1 MDAPIDAPQ
10 PPQDVP
16 EPQLKRPFVARMIR
30 TLAVPIILAWIALVA
45 FLNIS
50 VPQLEAVGR
59 SQAVSMSP
67 DAAPSM
73 IAMKRIGE
81 VFEEGTSDSSGMIV
95 LEGQEPLGDAAHEF
109 YDQMLAT
116 LKSDTRHVE
125 SVQDFW
131 GDPLTASGAQSSDGK
146 AAYVQIKLAG
156 NQGETLANESVAA
169 VKAAI
174 DGMQPPPG
182 VKVYL
187 TGAAAMVA
195 DQQATGDSSLRVTE
209 MVTFVVIITVLLWFY
224 RSILTVVLVL
234 AAVVLSLASA
244 RGVVAFLGHHGII
257 GLSTFATSLLVMLA
271 IAAATDY
278 AIFLVGRYQEARG
291 AGEDPESAYYTMF
304 QGTAH
309 VVLGSGFTIAGATF
323 CLSFTRLPYFQTMGV
338 PLAIG
343 MSVVVITALTAGSAI
358 IVAASRFGLLEP
370 KRAMR
375 VRGWRKI
382 GAAIVRW
389 PGPIL
394 VATIALA
401 LVGLLTLPGY
411 RTNYNDR
418 NYLPADTPSNEG
430 YAAADRHFSQAR
442 MNPEVLMVE
451 SDHDLRNSADFLVI
465 NKIAKAIFAV
475 DGISRVQAITRPD
488 GTPIEHT
495 SIPFMIG
502 MQGTTQKLTQKYSED
517 LTAGML
523 KQAEEMQ
530 TTIDQ
535 MQRMQSLTQQM
546 ADVTSGMVVQ
556 MRVMVGDIKDLRDNI
571 ANFDDFFRPI
581 RNYFYW
587 EPHCYDIPVCSALR
601 SVFDTIDGVDTM
613 TDSVQTLL
621 PLMELLDS
629 LMPQLAAMMPEMI
642 ETMKGM
648 KAMMLGM
655 HSTQK
660 GMQDQMAAMQ
670 QDSAAMGEAFDASM
684 NDDSFYLPP
693 EVFENPDF
701 QRGMEQFISPN
712 GQAVSFIIS
721 HEGDPMSTAGIARID
736 EIKNA
741 AKEAIKGTPLEGS
754 TIYLGGTAAMFKD
767 LSIGNSYDLLIAGI
781 AALAL
786 IFGIMLIITRSVIAS
801 AVIVG
806 TVLLSLGAS
815 FGLSVLIW
823 QHILGIELH
832 WMVLAMAVIIL
843 LAVGADYNLLL
854 VARLKEE
861 IPAGINTGIIRAMGG
876 SGSVVTSA
884 GLVFAFTMMSFAISE
899 LVVLAQVGTT
909 IGLGLLF
916 DTLVVR
922 AFMTPAIAALLGRWF
937 WWPQNVRAR
946 PVPQPWPTPA
956 VPVAAPGPPPAD
968 PANALVTSRHAPVS

>member
-1 MDAPIDAPQ
+1 MSAPTTDAPIDAPE
-10 PPQDVP
+10 PPPVP
-16 EPQLKRPFVARMIR
+16 AVKKSVAARMIR
-30 TLAVPIILAWIALVA
+30 TLAVPIILAWIALIA

-50 VPQLEAVGR
+50 VPQLEEVGQM
-59 SQAVSMSP
+59 QAVSMSP

-73 IAMKRIGE
+73 IAMKRIGQ
-81 VFEEGTSDSSGMIV
+81 VFEEGNSDSSGMIV
-95 LEGQEPLGDAAHEF
+95 LEGEEPLGEAAHAF

-116 LKSDTRHVE
+116 LKSDTKHVE

-156 NQGETLANESVAA
+156 NQGESLANESVAA

-174 DGMQPPPG
+174 DGLQPPPG

-209 MVTFVVIITVLLWFY
+209 MVTFVVIITMLLWFY

-234 AAVVLSLASA
+234 VAVVLSLASA
-244 RGVVAFLGHHGII
+244 RGVVAFLGYHGII

-291 AGEDPESAYYTMF
+291 AGEDRESAYYTMF
-304 QGTAH
+304 HGTAH

-358 IVAASRFGLLEP
+358 VVTASRFGLLEP
-370 KRAMR
+370 KRTMR
-375 VRGWRKI
+375 VRGWRTI

-394 VATIALA
+394 VATVALA

-418 NYLPADTPSNEG
+418 NYLPADTPANEG

-475 DGISRVQAITRPD
+475 DGISRVQAITRPE

-523 KQAEEMQ
+523 KQANDMQ

-535 MQRMQSLTQQM
+535 MQRMQNLTQQM
-546 ADVTSGMVVQ
+546 SDVTHGMVVQ

-587 EPHCYDIPVCSALR
+587 EPHCFDIPVCSALR

-613 TDSVQTLL
+613 TDSIQTLL
-621 PLMELLDS
+621 PLMERLDS
-629 LMPQLAAMMPEMI
+629 LMPQLVAMMPEMI

-701 QRGMEQFISPN
+701 QRGMDQFISPN
-712 GQAVSFIIS
+712 GHAVRFIIS
-721 HEGDPMSTAGIARID
+721 HEGDPMSTDGIARID
-736 EIKNA
+736 AIKNA

-754 TIYLGGTAAMFKD
+754 TIYLGGTASMFKD
-767 LSIGNSYDLLIAGI
+767 LSVGNAYDLMIAGI
-781 AALAL
+781 AAIAL
-786 IFGIMLIITRSVIAS
+786 IFAIMLIITRSVVAS

-899 LVVLAQVGTT
+899 LTVLAQVGTT

-937 WWPQNVRAR
+937 WWPQNVRPR
-946 PVPQPWPTPA
+946 PVPQPWPAP
-956 VPVAAPGPPPAD
+956 AAPAAPAGQQQ
-968 PANALVTSRHAPVS
+968 VAPVDAMV

>member
-1 MDAPIDAPQ
+1 MSAPTTDAPIDAPE
-10 PPQDVP
+10 PPPVP
-16 EPQLKRPFVARMIR
+16 AVKKSVAARTIR
-30 TLAVPIILAWIALVA
+30 TLAVPIILAWIALIA
-45 FLNIS
+45 FLNVS
-50 VPQLEAVGR
+50 VPQLEEVGQM
-59 SQAVSMSP
+59 QAVSMSP

-73 IAMKRIGE
+73 IAMKRIGQ
-81 VFEEGTSDSSGMIV
+81 VFEEGNSDSSGMIV
-95 LEGQEPLGDAAHEF
+95 LEGEEPLGEAAHAF

-116 LKSDTRHVE
+116 LKSDTKHVE

-156 NQGETLANESVAA
+156 NQGESLANESVAA

-174 DGMQPPPG
+174 DGLQPPPG

-209 MVTFVVIITVLLWFY
+209 MVTFVVIITMLLWFY

-234 AAVVLSLASA
+234 VAVVLSLASA
-244 RGVVAFLGHHGII
+244 RGVVAFLGYHGII

-291 AGEDPESAYYTMF
+291 AGEDRESAYYTMF
-304 QGTAH
+304 HGTAH

-358 IVAASRFGLLEP
+358 VVTASRFGLLEP
-370 KRAMR
+370 KRTMR

-394 VATIALA
+394 VATVALA

-418 NYLPADTPSNEG
+418 NYLPADTPANEG

-475 DGISRVQAITRPD
+475 DGISRVQAITRPE

-523 KQAEEMQ
+523 KQADDMQ

-535 MQRMQSLTQQM
+535 MQRMQNLTQQM
-546 ADVTSGMVVQ
+546 SDVTHGMVVQ

-587 EPHCYDIPVCSALR
+587 EPHCFDIPVCSALR

-613 TDSVQTLL
+613 TDSIQTLL
-621 PLMELLDS
+621 PLMERLDS
-629 LMPQLAAMMPEMI
+629 LMPQLVAMMPEMI

-701 QRGMEQFISPN
+701 QRGMDQFISPN
-712 GQAVSFIIS
+712 GHAVRFIIS
-721 HEGDPMSTAGIARID
+721 HEGDPMSTDGIARID
-736 EIKNA
+736 AIKNA

-754 TIYLGGTAAMFKD
+754 TIYLGGTASMFKD
-767 LSIGNSYDLLIAGI
+767 LSVGNAYDLMIAGI
-781 AALAL
+781 AAIAL
-786 IFGIMLIITRSVIAS
+786 IFAIMLIITRSVVAS

-861 IPAGINTGIIRAMGG
+861 ISAGINTGIIRAMGG

-899 LVVLAQVGTT
+899 LTVLAQVGTT

-937 WWPQNVRAR
+937 WWPQNVRPR
-946 PVPQPWPTPA
+946 PVPQPWPAP
-956 VPVAAPGPPPAD
+956 AAPA
-968 PANALVTSRHAPVS
+968 APVGQQQVAPVDAMV